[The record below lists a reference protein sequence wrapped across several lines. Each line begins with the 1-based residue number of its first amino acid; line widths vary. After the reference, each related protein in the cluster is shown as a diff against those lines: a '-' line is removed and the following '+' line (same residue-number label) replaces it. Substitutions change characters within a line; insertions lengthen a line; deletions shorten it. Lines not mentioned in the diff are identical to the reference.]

1 MRGLYSFVKQI
12 KRLIEHK
19 YLKRDEDNINLFI
32 YMA

>member
-12 KRLIEHK
+12 ERLIEHK
-19 YLKRDEDNINLFI
+19 YLKRDEGNINLLV